1 MVNRQAQEKFVRES
15 PWFPLDPSVRE
26 VNSQIL
32 WERVLA
38 VAQGEGINLEPAD
51 MSDESLGAFGSE
63 IFRLLTKAS
72 QQLWNEH
79 RFYGIDWDKPHR
91 NTPFNYFEPNYDHAL
106 DPSEMPSPEEVEA
119 ALERGELSL
128 SDVKDIADAQLLREA
143 QADAES
149 RGEIFQR
156 QSDIEVPLSIRRP
169 ATESGSPKGERG
181 FAALMFGTN
190 VDRRRG

>member
-1 MVNRQAQEKFVRES
+1 M
-15 PWFPLDPSVRE
+15 LC
-26 VNSQIL
+26 
-32 WERVLA
+32 
-38 VAQGEGINLEPAD
+38 
-51 MSDESLGAFGSE
+51 
-63 IFRLLTKAS
+63 
-72 QQLWNEH
+72 
-79 RFYGIDWDKPHR
+79 